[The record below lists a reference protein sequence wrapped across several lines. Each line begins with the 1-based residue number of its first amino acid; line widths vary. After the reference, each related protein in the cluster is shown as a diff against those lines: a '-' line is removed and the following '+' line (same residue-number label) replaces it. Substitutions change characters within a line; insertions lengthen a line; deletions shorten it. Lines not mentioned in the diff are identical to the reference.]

1 MGRNGVFSF
10 ARYDSPD
17 GDGDLD
23 NSEPTVSIFEKNKRH
38 DHLRYVRLLKKAVK
52 VMGHELCHC
61 FGLKHCTNFNCV
73 MQGSNNA
80 NEAGRKF
87 HELCPC
93 CLRKTFYAVE
103 FEPVERYER
112 LKAWIDNL
120 IETNPAI
127 MSESESGRE
136 INYYEAVFGQWSAW
150 YGRRIEAIRA
160 AEARDAL

>member
-1 MGRNGVFSF
+1 
-10 ARYDSPD
+10 
-17 GDGDLD
+17 
-23 NSEPTVSIFEKNKRH
+23 
-38 DHLRYVRLLKKAVK
+38 
-52 VMGHELCHC
+52 
-61 FGLKHCTNFNCV
+61 

-87 HELCPC
+87 HELCPL
-93 CLRKTFYAVE
+93 CLKKTFYAVE

-160 AEARDAL
+160 AEARDALGSGGMTCKETT